1 MRSLPRPAAAARAS
15 GLARRA
21 FCTRPL
27 AAPEVPLTNPLANPF
42 AKPGPW
48 LGAYYSL
55 REHDPAAM
63 ANREKRMDKAAPKR
77 GRFIVAETERRD
89 IEAIQQREPWRN
101 FNRFD
106 RGDVVETEY
115 RPQDAAS
122 TEVTERVVGLVIAIH
137 RRALGSSFRLL
148 CRPDE
153 LPVEYQFQLF
163 SPTLLGVEVRS
174 KPKEKPRL
182 AKLYY
187 MRDRVGSL
195 KFPRPSGGTGPKA
208 KGGT

>member
-1 MRSLPRPAAAARAS
+1 MRSVLAASRTS

-21 FCTRPL
+21 FCTKPL
-27 AAPEVPLTNPLANPF
+27 AAAGAPLANPLANPF
-42 AKPGPW
+42 AKPSPW

-77 GRFIVAETERRD
+77 GRFIVAEMERREV
-89 IEAIQQREPWRN
+89 EAIQQREPWRN
-101 FNRFD
+101 FQRFD
-106 RGDVVETEY
+106 RGDIVEIEY

-122 TEVTERVVGLVIAIH
+122 TEVTERVVGMVIAIH
-137 RRALGSSFRLL
+137 RKALGSSFRLL

-163 SPTLLGVEVRS
+163 SPTLLSIEVRS
-174 KPKEKPRL
+174 KPKQKPRL

-187 MRDRVGSL
+187 MRDRVGTL
-195 KFPRPSGGTGPKA
+195 KFPRPSGGNAPKA
-208 KGGT
+208 KEGK